1 MPAYTYTCP
10 ACGHTTELTCTI
22 QMLRS
27 LPPITCSCGTPMRRV
42 WEAPALA
49 PDRRTEG
56 KA

>member
-10 ACGHTTELTCTI
+10 KCGHTTELTCTI